1 MITKSLVRHSKYLEA
16 IHSLIMT
23 YLRLITGPTSDRT
36 LLSCSSVVSNAILAT
51 EEREREREKVTK
63 TKSQIH

>member
-1 MITKSLVRHSKYLEA
+1 MEA

-51 EEREREREKVTK
+51 EERERERERESDKN
-63 TKSQIH
+63 